1 MGAPIRIYFY
11 YQPKVSWILPLDL
24 RDREKDLSL
33 FFSAIFFNRIS
44 CAKKLKYKNSA
55 PKNRAVYESE
65 RSEKVRVSEHLK
77 WGTENHKVGQ
87 SQSEINFKS
96 TKLQTICAA

>member
-1 MGAPIRIYFY
+1 M
-11 YQPKVSWILPLDL
+11 Q
-24 RDREKDLSL
+24 
-33 FFSAIFFNRIS
+33 
-44 CAKKLKYKNSA
+44 
-55 PKNRAVYESE
+55 YESE

-77 WGTENHKVGQ
+77 WGTETENHKVGQ